1 MKNYEEIA
9 NSVFERRDAYVTRQ
23 KQKRRTAMKIASA
36 TCAFALVALGAFG
49 VAKSGWL
56 TPDTPPVDDPAV
68 TAPTTEPTEDN
79 VPGIGGDG
87 DDECMEH
94 NLYYHRTVTLFIGER
109 LDSFI
114 AHLGENPNP
123 EDVNIINIVQYCDI
137 SREEFIAAYNGL
149 WTEENLDEI
158 AWNHGNGCPY
168 TKNQFL
174 DAIYGDDPELTAW
187 VFAPYTTWPEADN
200 WDLLG
205 EDEDRLPDE
214 WPPEGYGFGETRPE
228 EAEE

>member
-23 KQKRRTAMKIASA
+23 KQKRQMVMKIASV

-68 TAPTTEPTEDN
+68 T
-79 VPGIGGDG
+79 VPAEVPPIGGDSG
-87 DDECMEH
+87 ECTEH
-94 NLYYHRTVTLFIGER
+94 NVYYHRIVGNFTKDQKETFRNWLGDDYER
-109 LDSFI
+109 SDY
-114 AHLGENPNP
+114 
-123 EDVNIINIVQYCDI
+123 NIVNFVKVNNI
-137 SREEFIAAYNGL
+137 TREEFIEAYGGL
-149 WTEENLDEI
+149 WTEDNLDEI

-187 VFAPYTTWPEADN
+187 VFAPVSTWPEADN
-200 WDLLG
+200 WDLEG
-205 EDEDRLPDE
+205 VDKDMLPE
-214 WPPEGYGFGETRPE
+214 KWPPEGYGFGEERPNKSE
-228 EAEE
+228 E

>member
-68 TAPTTEPTEDN
+68 TAPTDITNNPDA
-79 VPGIGGDG
+79 VGGDME
-87 DDECMEH
+87 ECTIH
-94 NLYYHRTVTLFIGER
+94 SPYYHVIPICCGTDIVKEYDVHMQDYKASPG
-109 LDSFI
+109 DC
-114 AHLGENPNP
+114 P
-123 EDVNIINIVQYCDI
+123 EVDFVQWSGI
-137 SREEFIAAYNGL
+137 SREEFIEAHG
-149 WTEENLDEI
+149 WSEEDMDEI
-158 AWNHGNGCPY
+158 YREHNTATKKCPY
-168 TKNQFL
+168 TINQYL

-187 VFAPYTTWPEADN
+187 VFAPLSSWPEI
-200 WDLLG
+200 
-205 EDEDRLPDE
+205 
-214 WPPEGYGFGETRPE
+214 E
-228 EAEE
+228 EPASSK